1 MSMLGT
7 LLRCLLIVTLCLEGS
22 MSLWASS
29 AMAVDNARE
38 VGAASQTTS
47 AVSDQDCEDQ
57 ASQGGG
63 DATHHECD
71 CTSAGCT
78 CACVFPVVAIVHVP
92 FAARHLLA
100 SVPAVPSRAPVVLT
114 ATTRVFRPPIG

>member
-29 AMAVDNARE
+29 AMAGDITRD
-38 VGAASQTTS
+38 VGEASQATS
-47 AVSDQDCEDQ
+47 AIGGQDCEDQ
-57 ASQGGG
+57 AAQGESG
-63 DATHHECD
+63 AAHHECD
-71 CTSAGCT
+71 CTSTGCT
-78 CACVFPVVAIVHVP
+78 CACMFPVVAIFHVP
-92 FAARHLLA
+92 FAAQHLLA
-100 SVPAVPSRAPVVLT
+100 TVPAVPSRAPMMVT

>member
-1 MSMLGT
+1 
-7 LLRCLLIVTLCLEGS
+7 

-29 AMAVDNARE
+29 AMAADSTRE
-38 VGAASQTTS
+38 VGAASGTTS
-47 AVSDQDCEDQ
+47 VASDQDCADQ

-63 DATHHECD
+63 DAAHHECD
-71 CTSAGCT
+71 CTSAGCS

-92 FAARHLLA
+92 FAARHVLA